1 MRRINYPLIVCD
13 FDGTLVNWDTTIT
26 EKNKKAIAAYMA
38 AGGIFAI
45 STGRLPAGILP
56 RVEELG
62 LKGIVCCSQGALIM
76 DIESREVLLSGRMPL
91 KSAIA
96 ACKKMES
103 LSLHIHAYDL
113 WEYYSNMDDEPLRL
127 YESLTKAKAKIVD
140 TMPMSAFLEKQ
151 GLAPYKLL
159 AMAEEGYC
167 SELMTL
173 LAGENYDGCEVTKS
187 ANFLVEITQSAY
199 SKGTAVEFLANR
211 YQIPLE
217 KTIAIGD
224 QRNDIPM
231 IERAGL
237 GVAVAN
243 ADESLKARAD
253 VVCERT
259 NEESAVAEIIEKYGF
274 YEER

>member
-1 MRRINYPLIVCD
+1 MRKINYPLIVSD
-13 FDGTLVNWDTTIT
+13 FDGTLVNGDTTIT
-26 EKNKKAIAAYMA
+26 EKNRQAIADYIE
-38 AGGIFAI
+38 AGGVFAL
-45 STGRLPAGILP
+45 STGRLPMGILP

-62 LKGIVCCSQGALIM
+62 LKGVVCCAQGAVIM
-76 DIESREVLLSGRMPL
+76 DIATKELLLSGRMPL
-91 KSAIA
+91 ESALA
-96 ACKKMES
+96 ACKRMEA
-103 LSLHIHAYDL
+103 LGLHIHAYDL
-113 WEYYSNMDDEPLRL
+113 WDYYSNMDDEPLRI

-140 TMPMSAFLEKQ
+140 DKPLSTFLEEQ
-151 GLAPYKLL
+151 RLAPYKLL
-159 AMAEEGYC
+159 AMAEPSYAN
-167 SELMTL
+167 ELMQML
-173 LAGENYDGCEVTKS
+173 SAESYEGCEVTKS
-187 ANFLVEITQSAY
+187 AEYLVEITQKKY
-199 SKGTAVEFLANR
+199 SKGTAVEFLASR
-211 YQIPLE
+211 YGIPLE

-243 ADESLKARAD
+243 ADEGLKARAK